1 MATEEIQEKQEIK
14 ESENETKLMAS
25 IEQIDSVA
33 PHPNANRLVLV
44 QILGYQMVVNPD
56 SFGIPMDEYHKL
68 KGIKGVMM
76 YPDAVICK
84 EWESDSLFAYLHD
97 SHMGKRIKTV
107 KIRDEYSQGLFLP
120 LQLIE
125 ALLKNTR
132 GLDLLDLGTDVTGDR
147 RTESLWSKVQDL
159 FASAGMTCYV
169 TAAPKHARG
178 AAAIV
183 IGNPSAMYADQ
194 PGDPVTA
201 DKLFEGATT
210 RAELIRLLRAAQAER
225 DALVHETGRMQGE
238 INGLV
243 SRVQTLTEDGPS
255 METLSRRQLAE
266 AGFADPSTE
275 VLRARLMLN
284 HAAEAHD
291 LGLRLG
297 ILTREAIEALDNAV
311 DHARDVFR
319 IVTDTRLAD
328 ELAAHKASEPD

>member
-1 MATEEIQEKQEIK
+1 MGLA
-14 ESENETKLMAS
+14 ET
-25 IEQIDSVA
+25 
-33 PHPNANRLVLV
+33 
-44 QILGYQMVVNPD
+44 
-56 SFGIPMDEYHKL
+56 
-68 KGIKGVMM
+68 
-76 YPDAVICK
+76 
-84 EWESDSLFAYLHD
+84 
-97 SHMGKRIKTV
+97 
-107 KIRDEYSQGLFLP
+107 LP
-120 LQLIE
+120 LLEVVIDRVSPGFAAKAHQPARDRAAAEQASTPPMTHAEGIA
-125 ALLKNTR
+125 ALVNAIKAGVGDRADISVMTI
-132 GLDLLDLGTDVTGDR
+132 GKGGVEVTDVTGDR
-147 RTESLWSKVQDL
+147 RTELLWSKVQDL
-159 FASAGMTCYV
+159 VASAGMTCYV
-169 TAAPKHARG
+169 TAAPTHARG

-183 IGNPSAMYADQ
+183 IGNPSAMYVDQ